1 MTSLGQGGSIPLC
14 NVFANVYP
22 AAEVILMGVEEP
34 LARVHAPNGSVDPR
48 AIAIMALTEALLLQH
63 YPAALQQKESGARR

>member
-22 AAEVILMGVEEP
+22 A
-34 LARVHAPNGSVDPR
+34 GSVDPR